1 MHLFSNLSIKTKLLI
16 LSLVPILV
24 ILLFAGYLFITNYNK
39 YMEEKALE
47 QAVKLSVKISAV
59 VHEVQKERG
68 RTAGFLGS
76 KGREFRSELSAQ
88 RKLTDEKVRDLKNY
102 IKSVDLSHLPE
113 GLKMEIKVILEK
125 VDTIPLIRKEVD
137 DFSITLKDAIG
148 QYTEINRK
156 LLHAIGSIAKYSS
169 DAKITR
175 QLAAYVNF
183 LLAKERMGIERA
195 VLSAVFARDTF
206 NEHLYQRFLSLL
218 SEQKAFLTGF
228 KLLASDDFLKF
239 YKKTM
244 VGKAVKEVERM
255 EKIALEKASEGGF
268 DLDPSYWF
276 DMITQKIN
284 LMKKVEDYMSKKLID
299 DITAEE
305 DRVLRNLMIET
316 VFSLVVIS
324 AILYLGFII
333 RKSINRSI
341 DTIKNDVN
349 YIAETKDFT
358 RKIHLETKDEM
369 HEIADAINN
378 FIDASKKAIEQAK
391 MSAEENASIASEL
404 SATAVEIGKRAE
416 EESKIVMETT
426 EKALGTQEPL
436 RNLVGKLDE
445 TREEIKK
452 ANGIL
457 NRASSQIN
465 ELILTVKRSA
475 EEEMGIVKELE
486 TLKKSTDKTQEVLKL
501 IEDIADQTNL
511 LALNAAIEAA
521 RAGEVGRGFA
531 VVADEVRSLAEKS
544 REYVDSIT
552 ETISELINEINLITE
567 KISFNAE
574 NITRLTESSSNV
586 ERDVDEVTS
595 VMDQTVKMADDA
607 SISVR
612 SIVSE
617 IEEIIKDIEKI
628 NEISGANARSV
639 EEIATATEHLYKLI
653 ENLNKILEEF
663 KT

>member
-1 MHLFSNLSIKTKLLI
+1 MYFFSNLSIKTKLLI
-16 LSLVPILV
+16 LSLVPVLV
-24 ILLFAGYLFITNYNK
+24 ILFYSGLIFNGNYNK
-39 YMEEKALE
+39 YRETQSLE
-47 QAVKLSVKISAV
+47 HAVNLSVKLSAV

-76 KGREFRSELSAQ
+76 EGKEFRSELSAQ
-88 RKLTDEKVRDLKNY
+88 RKLTDKKVDELKSY
-102 IKSVDLSHLPE
+102 IRKIDLSHLPE
-113 GLKMEIKVILEK
+113 GLKMEINVILEK
-125 VDTIPLIRKEVD
+125 VDTIPQIRREVD
-137 DFSITLKDAIG
+137 DFSITLREAIKL
-148 QYTEINRK
+148 YTDINTK

-175 QLAAYVNF
+175 ELAAYVNF

-195 VLSAVFARDTF
+195 VLSAVFARDSF

-218 SEQKAFLTGF
+218 SEQRAFLTGF
-228 KLLASDDFLKF
+228 KMLATDKFLNF

-244 VGKAVKEVERM
+244 VGKAIKEVERM
-255 EKIALEKASEGGF
+255 ENIALEKASVGAFGI
-268 DLDPSYWF
+268 DPSYWF
-276 DMITQKIN
+276 DTITEKIN
-284 LMKKVEDYMSKKLID
+284 LMKKVEDYMSDSLIN
-299 DITAEE
+299 DISAAKESVFRSLILETA
-305 DRVLRNLMIET
+305 
-316 VFSLVVIS
+316 FSAVIIS
-324 AILYLGFII
+324 AILLLGFVIQ
-333 RKSINRSI
+333 RSINRSI
-341 DTIKNDVN
+341 QVIKESVD
-349 YIAETKDFT
+349 YIAQTKDFT
-358 RKIHLETKDEM
+358 KKIYLDSKDEM
-369 HEIADAINN
+369 HDIADAVNN
-378 FIDASKKAIEQAK
+378 FLEASKKAIEQAK
-391 MSAEENASIASEL
+391 ISAEENASIASEL

-436 RNLVGKLDE
+436 RNLVSKLDE
-445 TREEIKK
+445 TKEEIKK

-457 NRASSQIN
+457 NRASNQIN
-465 ELILTVKRSA
+465 ELIVTVKRSA
-475 EEEMGIVKELE
+475 EEEMDIVRELE
-486 TLKKSTDKTQEVLKL
+486 TLKRSTDKTQEVLKL

-574 NITRLTESSSNV
+574 NITRLTESSSHV

-595 VMDQTVKMADDA
+595 VMDQTVRMAEDA
-607 SISVR
+607 SVSVR

-617 IEEIIKDIEKI
+617 IEEIIKDIERI

>member
-1 MHLFSNLSIKTKLLI
+1 MYFFSNLSIKTKLLI
-16 LSLVPILV
+16 LSLVPVLV
-24 ILLFAGYLFITNYNK
+24 ILFYSGLIFNGNYNK
-39 YMEEKALE
+39 YRETQSLE
-47 QAVKLSVKISAV
+47 HAVNLSVKLSAV

-76 KGREFRSELSAQ
+76 EGKEFRSELSAQ
-88 RKLTDEKVRDLKNY
+88 RKLTDKKVDELKSY
-102 IKSVDLSHLPE
+102 IRKIDLSHLPE
-113 GLKMEIKVILEK
+113 GLKMEINVILEK
-125 VDTIPLIRKEVD
+125 VDTIPQIRREVD
-137 DFSITLKDAIG
+137 DFSITLREAIKL
-148 QYTEINRK
+148 YTDINTK

-175 QLAAYVNF
+175 ELAAYVNF

-195 VLSAVFARDTF
+195 VLSAVFARDSF

-218 SEQKAFLTGF
+218 SEQRAFLTGF
-228 KLLASDDFLKF
+228 KMLATDKFLNF

-244 VGKAVKEVERM
+244 VGKAIKEVERM
-255 EKIALEKASEGGF
+255 ENIALEKASVGAFGI
-268 DLDPSYWF
+268 DPSYWF
-276 DMITQKIN
+276 DTITEKIN
-284 LMKKVEDYMSKKLID
+284 LMKKVEDYMSDSLIND
-299 DITAEE
+299 
-305 DRVLRNLMIET
+305 
-316 VFSLVVIS
+316 IS
-324 AILYLGFII
+324 AAKESVF
-333 RKSINRSI
+333 RQRSINRSI
-341 DTIKNDVN
+341 QVIKESVD
-349 YIAETKDFT
+349 YIAQTKDFT
-358 RKIHLETKDEM
+358 KKIYLDSKDEM
-369 HEIADAINN
+369 HDIADAVNN
-378 FIDASKKAIEQAK
+378 FLEASKKAIEQAK
-391 MSAEENASIASEL
+391 ISAEENASIASEL

-436 RNLVGKLDE
+436 RNLVSKLDE
-445 TREEIKK
+445 TKEEIKK

-457 NRASSQIN
+457 NRASNQIN
-465 ELILTVKRSA
+465 ELIVTVKRSA
-475 EEEMGIVKELE
+475 EEEMDIVRELE
-486 TLKKSTDKTQEVLKL
+486 TLKRSTDKTQEVLKL

-574 NITRLTESSSNV
+574 NITRLTESSSHV

-595 VMDQTVKMADDA
+595 VMDQTVRMAEDA
-607 SISVR
+607 SVSVR

-617 IEEIIKDIEKI
+617 IEEIIKDIERI